1 MMKTVVDNFTSRWN
15 PISPVGFF
23 EKNNQG
29 KQDTFTTAIALFSKE
44 TGISGRTGDVVKM
57 VLEKSGLY
65 INNIIIIS

>member
-1 MMKTVVDNFTSRWN
+1 MKTVVDNFTSRWN

-44 TGISGRTGDVVKM
+44 TGISGRTGRCGKNGFR
-57 VLEKSGLY
+57 KKWALY
-65 INNIIIIS
+65 